1 MSVNIYNDYKNHEVD
16 ESRYA
21 VIFSSIL
28 NILNKK
34 GDYDLSLTLVDNNR
48 IQEINRDYRS
58 LDEVTD
64 VISFAIMDDLEFE
77 IIEGMEIDLGD
88 IFISVDRANT
98 QAEDLNQ
105 SLEKELEFLFVHGVL
120 HLFGYDHMNKEDE
133 EIMFDLQR
141 KIINEINQ
149 WNNR

>member
-149 WNNR
+149 

>member
-34 GDYDLSLTLVDNNR
+34 GDYDLSLTLVDNNK

-149 WNNR
+149 

>member
-34 GDYDLSLTLVDNNR
+34 GDYDLSLTLVDNKK

>member
-21 VIFSSIL
+21 FIFSSIL
-28 NILNKK
+28 NVLNKK
-34 GDYDLSLTLVDNNR
+34 GDYDLSLTLVDNNK
-48 IQEINRDYRS
+48 IQEINREYRS

-149 WNNR
+149 